1 MNPSDFQ
8 AQWES
13 DEPSTLV
20 RFAPEAVSQ
29 LSLSEDSKRLL
40 ADVGIP
46 EAAAPFLD
54 FGGRTAYTL
63 PPVDEVWKAGDS
75 RQRIIGSNGY
85 GDPICIHEETGI
97 VSFLLHDDEMKDQFM
112 NSSLLQLVYT
122 LLAFRRVVQR
132 TNKEAGPGA
141 YLEGRIPLE
150 VADEFIKAIDVVDPE
165 AMKPDRFWFT
175 TVVK

>member
-1 MNPSDFQ
+1 MNPNDFQ
-8 AQWES
+8 TEWES

-20 RFAPEAVSQ
+20 TFSPESVSQ
-29 LSLSEDSKRLL
+29 LALSEESKRLL
-40 ADVGIP
+40 VDVGLP

-54 FGGRTAYTL
+54 FGGKTAHTL
-63 PPVDEVWKAGDS
+63 PTVDAVWKEGDS

-85 GDPICIHEETGI
+85 GDPICVHSDSGI
-97 VSFLLHDDEMKDQFM
+97 VSFLLHDDEMKEQFM
-112 NSSLLQLVYT
+112 NSSLLQLAYT

-150 VADEFIKAIDVVDPE
+150 VSDEFIRTIDVIDPE
-165 AMKPDRFWFT
+165 AMKPERFWFT
-175 TVVK
+175 AVVK